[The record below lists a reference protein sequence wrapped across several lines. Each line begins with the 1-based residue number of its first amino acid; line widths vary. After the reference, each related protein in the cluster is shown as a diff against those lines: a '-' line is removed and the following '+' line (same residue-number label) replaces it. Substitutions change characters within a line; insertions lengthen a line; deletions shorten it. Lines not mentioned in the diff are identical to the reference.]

1 MRIDWK
7 MTEIAEIRQDFFL
20 ASRFCWRSHSVQA
33 HDERLKQGLHQV
45 WTSMWLEKYLS
56 LASGES
62 PSIKPAGR
70 AKSSWSI
77 LRMAQSKLICESF
90 SVPARNIGTLNRGDL
105 GRRMSTYGKMLITF
119 LDCSM
124 PTSDCL
130 ARSKLSRIRVSHEGK
145 VLWAHPLEA
154 MQKAWSCD
162 KVILR
167 VRSESSADRRT
178 RYRTWWPIW
187 DKNPS
192 PSEYSLSNF
201 ARGKY

>member
-1 MRIDWK
+1 
-7 MTEIAEIRQDFFL
+7 
-20 ASRFCWRSHSVQA
+20 
-33 HDERLKQGLHQV
+33 
-45 WTSMWLEKYLS
+45 
-56 LASGES
+56 
-62 PSIKPAGR
+62 
-70 AKSSWSI
+70 
-77 LRMAQSKLICESF
+77 MAQSKLICESF

-105 GRRMSTYGKMLITF
+105 GRRMSKYGKMLITF

-145 VLWAHPLEA
+145 ILWAHPLEA

-167 VRSESSADRRT
+167 VRSESSADRRIEVPNMMT
-178 RYRTWWPIW
+178 YLRQES
-187 DKNPS
+187 KS
-192 PSEYSLSNF
+192 KQVLSLSNF